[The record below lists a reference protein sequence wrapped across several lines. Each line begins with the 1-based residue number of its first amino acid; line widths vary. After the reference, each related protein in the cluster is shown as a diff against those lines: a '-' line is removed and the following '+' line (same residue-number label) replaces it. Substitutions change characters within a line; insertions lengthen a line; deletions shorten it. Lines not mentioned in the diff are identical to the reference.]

1 MKKIFRFVGLGGL
14 LTAIFAVGAVASFG
28 QDACAD
34 VDGQNA
40 LYQNEILPNY
50 PSKDPAVLQ
59 KAIDAG
65 KQFLEKYGAC
75 ESTKQ
80 ITDWLKPK
88 VPVWE
93 DRVKTIKT
101 GQVKDKLYS
110 RFNDSYKAS
119 NWDDV
124 YASGK
129 EILAGEP
136 DKLDVILVLGSIG
149 FDQAAKKNNKYNDDT
164 LTYAKMALQKM
175 ASGATSEKFGLF
187 KEYTYNTKENAIG
200 WMNLVVGYIDYYG
213 KDDKKGALPFIYQ
226 AALHGPETT
235 INPLV
240 YETIGKYFL
249 GETIRLRDE
258 IKAMIADQKDT
269 DAEDVKAKKEAD
281 IKAKIAL
288 LNGNAE
294 RAIDG
299 YARAYKVAKTDAAT
313 KAYRDG
319 LYSKI
324 KDLYTVRFQKDTGV
338 DDFVAS
344 TTQKPLVDPTSP
356 VKPIEDVEVKAD
368 TTTKTT
374 TSATPTPTPTPA
386 TKPATAK
393 PGQTSGVTK
402 AATAKENAAKVST
415 ETAATTKTNAVTK
428 TPVAKKKGN
437 R

>member
-93 DRVKTIKT
+93 QRVKQIIIDNTR
-101 GQVKDKLYS
+101 GALYK
-110 RFNDSYKAS
+110 RFDAAYKAS
-119 NWDDV
+119 NWDDI

-175 ASGATSEKFGLF
+175 NSGISSEK
-187 KEYTYNTKENAIG
+187 
-200 WMNLVVGYIDYYG
+200 YG
-213 KDDKKGALPFIYQ
+213 
-226 AALHGPETT
+226 
-235 INPLV
+235 
-240 YETIGKYFL
+240 
-249 GETIRLRDE
+249 
-258 IKAMIADQKDT
+258 
-269 DAEDVKAKKEAD
+269 EA
-281 IKAKIAL
+281 
-288 LNGNAE
+288 
-294 RAIDG
+294 
-299 YARAYKVAKTDAAT
+299 
-313 KAYRDG
+313 
-319 LYSKI
+319 I
-324 KDLYTVRFQKDTGV
+324 KDAQYNY
-338 DDFVAS
+338 S
-344 TTQKPLVDPTSP
+344 
-356 VKPIEDVEVKAD
+356 
-368 TTTKTT
+368 
-374 TSATPTPTPTPA
+374 
-386 TKPATAK
+386 
-393 PGQTSGVTK
+393 
-402 AATAKENAAKVST
+402 
-415 ETAATTKTNAVTK
+415 
-428 TPVAKKKGN
+428 
-437 R
+437 